1 MFFHACDGQG
11 DSLINER
18 LEDNPLPVE
27 EVNTGTA
34 DFSTFIAIGASYAA
48 GYADGA
54 LYNDSQLYS
63 IPNLIASQVGKTVEG
78 FTFNQPDINSVD
90 GFNTTITNPA
100 NNIIFGRY
108 KLDTS
113 IPGPSPTIDGDAIT
127 PYSGPQVHNFG
138 VPGIASAQYLTPLT
152 GGPAD
157 PMNPAYSPY
166 YERFASNP
174 GTSTILEDAL
184 AVNPTFFF
192 MWAGHND
199 VFGYAVSAASNE
211 AILTSVDDY
220 TTQFNAIITTL
231 MTGSSADGVVTTIPP
246 FLGAAYFQAVTWNAI
261 ALDEA
266 TATAVNTGL
275 AAVNGA
281 IQGCSA
287 VGVSQEDIDQR
298 LMSYSAGNNPILVVD
313 EELDDLGACFDALEG
328 GGAFDAAT
336 RAALIPYEQSRP
348 LVADELVVISAGSV
362 LGTAFGGDPSASIGV
377 VIPLGFNQDG
387 SLSGDQYY
395 LSLAEQFIIETTR
408 ATFNGIIAAA
418 VDSYSDRI
426 ALYDTNDPDGAF
438 FDMLGLSDGVPGIT
452 VEGVNLEPDFSPNGI
467 LSTDGLHVNPK
478 GAAILANEVLGVI
491 EDNFGA
497 VLPSVNVTNL
507 PSVVVCGTGDC
518 LSEQ

>member
-1 MFFHACDGQG
+1 
-11 DSLINER
+11 
-18 LEDNPLPVE
+18 
-27 EVNTGTA
+27 
-34 DFSTFIAIGASYAA
+34 
-48 GYADGA
+48 
-54 LYNDSQLYS
+54 
-63 IPNLIASQVGKTVEG
+63 
-78 FTFNQPDINSVD
+78 
-90 GFNTTITNPA
+90 
-100 NNIIFGRY
+100 
-108 KLDTS
+108 
-113 IPGPSPTIDGDAIT
+113 
-127 PYSGPQVHNFG
+127 
-138 VPGIASAQYLTPLT
+138 
-152 GGPAD
+152 
-157 PMNPAYSPY
+157 
-166 YERFASNP
+166 
-174 GTSTILEDAL
+174 
-184 AVNPTFFF
+184 
-192 MWAGHND
+192 
-199 VFGYAVSAASNE
+199 
-211 AILTSVDDY
+211 
-220 TTQFNAIITTL
+220 
-231 MTGSSADGVVTTIPP
+231 
-246 FLGAAYFQAVTWNAI
+246 
-261 ALDEA
+261 
-266 TATAVNTGL
+266 
-275 AAVNGA
+275 
-281 IQGCSA
+281 
-287 VGVSQEDIDQR
+287 
-298 LMSYSAGNNPILVVD
+298 MSYSAGNNPILVVD

-395 LSLAEQFIIETTR
+395 LSLAEHFIIETTR

-418 VDSYSDRI
+418 VATYSDRI